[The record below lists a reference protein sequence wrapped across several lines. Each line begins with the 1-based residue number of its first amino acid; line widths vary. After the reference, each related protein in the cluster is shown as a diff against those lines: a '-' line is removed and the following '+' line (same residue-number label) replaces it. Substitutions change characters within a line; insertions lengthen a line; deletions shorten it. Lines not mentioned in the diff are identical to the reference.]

1 MTRISLERIAQ
12 ASSLIDPVFLNSPQF
27 LAESLGEQLGCRLL
41 VKVETLNPIR
51 SFKGRGAEFLAA
63 TLEGRPSLVCASAG
77 NFGQGMAFA
86 ARKRGFSL
94 IVFAATSANPL
105 KIARMRA
112 LGAEVRQV
120 GQDFDAAK
128 EAARAFAAASGA
140 RFIED
145 SKDVETA
152 EGAGTI
158 GVELLRWPEPFDTLL
173 IPLGNGALLAG
184 IASWVKAHQPA
195 TQIIGVC
202 AAGAPAME
210 RSWRTGQLVAFEQIS
225 TIADGIGVRLPVPE
239 ALTDLTG
246 IVDDLLLVDD
256 SAMLSAMRLA
266 HRELGLV
273 LEPSGAVALAAL
285 RSDPARFR
293 GQLVGAILCGGNLTP
308 AQIAEWLSE

>member
-86 ARKRGFSL
+86 ARKRGLSL

>member
-1 MTRISLERIAQ
+1 
-12 ASSLIDPVFLNSPQF
+12 
-27 LAESLGEQLGCRLL
+27 
-41 VKVETLNPIR
+41 
-51 SFKGRGAEFLAA
+51 
-63 TLEGRPSLVCASAG
+63 
-77 NFGQGMAFA
+77 
-86 ARKRGFSL
+86 
-94 IVFAATSANPL
+94 
-105 KIARMRA
+105 
-112 LGAEVRQV
+112 
-120 GQDFDAAK
+120 
-128 EAARAFAAASGA
+128 
-140 RFIED
+140 
-145 SKDVETA
+145 
-152 EGAGTI
+152 
-158 GVELLRWPEPFDTLL
+158 
-173 IPLGNGALLAG
+173 
-184 IASWVKAHQPA
+184 
-195 TQIIGVC
+195 
-202 AAGAPAME
+202 ME